1 MLEEP
6 QRQKALIDISN
17 YMRAKLKAAGIPIID
32 GETAVIPVFTYT
44 MEKTFMIT
52 KRLFEEGVYV
62 NPVIPP
68 AVKEGE
74 CMLRTSYTATHT
86 RSQMDEA
93 VEIFK
98 KVFRE
103 FGII

>member
-1 MLEEP
+1 
-6 QRQKALIDISN
+6 
-17 YMRAKLKAAGIPIID
+17 
-32 GETAVIPVFTYT
+32 
-44 MEKTFMIT
+44 MIT

-86 RSQMDEA
+86 RAQMDEA

-98 KVFRE
+98 KVFKE
-103 FGII
+103 FGLI